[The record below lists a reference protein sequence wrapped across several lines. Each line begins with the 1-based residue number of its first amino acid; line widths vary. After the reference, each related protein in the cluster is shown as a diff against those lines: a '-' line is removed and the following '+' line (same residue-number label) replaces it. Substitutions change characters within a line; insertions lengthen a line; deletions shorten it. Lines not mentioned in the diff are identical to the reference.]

1 MILKQIMK
9 KIALL
14 KEQIERF
21 LHHSYLFEH
30 IPARQIDEDRILL
43 SLSVLEDASID
54 PEKVDHYI
62 IPMMLVQIALDTHD
76 EVTNSVSEQ
85 DDLKTRQLVVL
96 AGDLYSGL
104 YYDYLAKL
112 NEIPLIRLFAEAIRD
127 INEQKVRL
135 YQKDIER
142 IETLFDSVGT
152 IESALICKMAAH
164 FSTPVWG
171 KFSYYYLLL
180 RRLIAEKE
188 TFIRSGSSALFEL
201 MGNILFPKSKTVT
214 KEQKQYLLH
223 ICNRYIDHCKEA
235 VLNAKLQV
243 NEMLQIRISELT
255 GGFSTIAKKT
265 VEEG

>member
-1 MILKQIMK
+1 MK
-9 KIALL
+9 KIAVL
-14 KEQIERF
+14 KGQIERF
-21 LHHSYLFEH
+21 LHHSYLFQH
-30 IPARQIDEDRILL
+30 IPERQIDEDRILL
-43 SLSVLEDASID
+43 SLSMLEDAQISS
-54 PEKVDHYI
+54 EKAGHYI

-76 EVTNSVSEQ
+76 EVTNSVSNHEG

-112 NEIPLIRLFAEAIRD
+112 NEISMIRLFAEAIKE
-127 INEQKVRL
+127 INEHKIRL

-142 IETLFDSVGT
+142 IETLFDSLGT
-152 IESALICKMAAH
+152 IESALICKMAEH
-164 FSTPVWG
+164 FSTPLWVS
-171 KFSYYYLLL
+171 FSYDYLLL
-180 RRLIAEKE
+180 KRLNMERE
-188 TFIRSGSSALFEL
+188 MFIHSGSSALFEL

-235 VLNAKLQV
+235 LLNAKLQV